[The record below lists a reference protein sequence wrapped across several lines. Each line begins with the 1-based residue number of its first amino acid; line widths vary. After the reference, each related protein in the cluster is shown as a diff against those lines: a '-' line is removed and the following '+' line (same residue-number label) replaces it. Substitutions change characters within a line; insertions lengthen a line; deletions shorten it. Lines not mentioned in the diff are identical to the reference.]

1 MSKLVG
7 AYAMSHTPF
16 CYMPPENW
24 NAIRDTRALRSDVPR
39 DELAGNEDKFHRIQK
54 AFETLRTKL
63 AEAKPDVVVIIG
75 DDQMECYDF
84 KNYPSFALYVGED
97 FEGFVS
103 SPAALAHDAFQ
114 SVGAAVPKEF
124 ENVAKDLGP
133 PKRAQLKGH
142 PELGAALLSGLVKR
156 GFDPAFSMEMTKPDF
171 GLGHAFMRPSETL
184 TDMKTPVLPILTN
197 CYFAPQITGKRSWQ
211 MGEAIR
217 EAIEEHDG
225 DLRVAVIGSGGLWH
239 TPARKDAYLD
249 EEFDLAE
256 LEFMK
261 KGDIEGMA
269 RYFDEYRCPRGAFPP
284 GCRSP
289 TVRKAGRARS
299 RTGSRRRRS
308 PGSLR
313 RWSTTWRCIR
323 HPSAAGSRTGTAS
336 RQKEAARLDK
346 GRPMR
351 RPAF

>member
-24 NAIRDTRALRSDVPR
+24 NAIRATRALRADVPL
-39 DELAGNEDKFHRIQK
+39 DDLAGNTEKFNRIQK

-63 AEAKPDVVVIIG
+63 AEANPDVVIIIG

-84 KNYPSFALYVGED
+84 KNYPSFALYVGEE

-114 SVGAAVPKEF
+114 SVGVTPPPEAAELIKG
-124 ENVAKDLGP
+124 AGP
-133 PKRAQLKGH
+133 PKRAHLRGH
-142 PELGAALLSGLVKR
+142 PELGSALLTGLVRR

-184 TDMKTPVLPILTN
+184 TDMKTPILPVLTN

-217 EAIEEHDG
+217 ESIEEHTG
-225 DLRVAVIGSGGLWH
+225 DLRVAIIGSGGLWH

-249 EEFDLAE
+249 EEFDRAQLD
-256 LEFMK
+256 FMA

-269 RYFDEYRCPRGAFPP
+269 KHFDGYTPPSGDPSQAAQPRGAASTGMPLSDGP
-284 GCRSP
+284 QGGTRETANWIAAAAVAGKPATVVDYVPVYSSPIGCGF
-289 TVRKAGRARS
+289 AYWDG
-299 RTGSRRRRS
+299 
-308 PGSLR
+308 
-313 RWSTTWRCIR
+313 
-323 HPSAAGSRTGTAS
+323 
-336 RQKEAARLDK
+336 
-346 GRPMR
+346 
-351 RPAF
+351 F